1 MKKKCFSA
9 CWSRSAW
16 RRHSQIEKSAGTRG
30 QAPMRILRRAQ
41 SPMPMPS
48 SLQWNWR
55 FDGYLRSSSDEP
67 SYCVAIYDTKALRTL
82 DLSLFST
89 AVKALQTTNSPS
101 SMRSTTG
108 AMTALLER
116 LSGTRSI
123 LSGLTTE
130 HSSA

>member
-1 MKKKCFSA
+1 
-9 CWSRSAW
+9 
-16 RRHSQIEKSAGTRG
+16 
-30 QAPMRILRRAQ
+30 
-41 SPMPMPS
+41 MPMPS

-55 FDGYLRSSSDEP
+55 FDGYLQSSSDEP
-67 SYCVAIYDTKALRTL
+67 SYFVAIYDTKALRTL
-82 DLSLFST
+82 DPSLFST
-89 AVKALQTTNSPS
+89 AVKALQTTNSAS